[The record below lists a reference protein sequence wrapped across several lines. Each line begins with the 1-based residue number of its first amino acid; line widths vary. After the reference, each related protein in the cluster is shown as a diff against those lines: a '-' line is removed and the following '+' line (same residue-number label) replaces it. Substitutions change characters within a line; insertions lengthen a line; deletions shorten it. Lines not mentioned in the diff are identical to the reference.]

1 MGACTLATWLKSAP
15 LKTAHSFHYLPV
27 LLHLSVVT
35 FLRAFSFLSL
45 QAFHLFQTLSS
56 VYEYCLL
63 AWITEWLKL
72 EGTSGGWKVW
82 RSPWFYPSL
91 LFNQDHAEPKTT
103 SRQHLNISHNLVQCY
118 KVQVVTPTIFP
129 WSFYQFCVI
138 VTVFALLKG
147 LEIQWEAIPVTI
159 FWRQQMFSTWLSSK
173 FIAKYLFEMNFT

>member
-1 MGACTLATWLKSAP
+1 MKISVALPK
-15 LKTAHSFHYLPV
+15 YL
-27 LLHLSVVT
+27 LQT
-35 FLRAFSFLSL
+35 SL
-45 QAFHLFQTLSS
+45 QNSEPHKLYSS
-56 VYEYCLL
+56 PHPNLKGSSL
-63 AWITEWLKL
+63 DLWITEWLKL